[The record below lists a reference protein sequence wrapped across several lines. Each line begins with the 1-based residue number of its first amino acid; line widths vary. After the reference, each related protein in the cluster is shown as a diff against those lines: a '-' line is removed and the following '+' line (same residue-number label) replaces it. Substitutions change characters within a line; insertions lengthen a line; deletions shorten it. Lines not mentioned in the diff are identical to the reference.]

1 MKHRVPDCARELL
14 EWILMFNNAKVD
26 SWFGLD
32 TSVGSG
38 KPQLLPDDQLRAAM
52 TTKGSIAIVRVSDA
66 VVQAEGMGNERVSIS
81 ASVDKVVFGR
91 PMIHLEMT
99 RTGRYP
105 GVVRGQRYVVAVSG
119 TGELLGYAP
128 VPGDLERT
136 LEGHRRVVERL
147 VLGR

>member
-1 MKHRVPDCARELL
+1 
-14 EWILMFNNAKVD
+14 MFDPNAKVD

-32 TSVGSG
+32 VDCRASQG

-52 TTKGSIAIVRVSDA
+52 TTKGTIAIVRVADA
-66 VVQAEGMGNERVSIS
+66 VVRAEGMGNERVSIS
-81 ASVDKVVFGR
+81 ASVDKVIFGR
-91 PMIHLEMT
+91 PAIHLAMT

-105 GVVRGQRYVVAVSG
+105 GVARGQRYVVAVSG
-119 TGELLGYAP
+119 TGELLGHAP
-128 VPGDLERT
+128 VGDVERT

>member
-1 MKHRVPDCARELL
+1 
-14 EWILMFNNAKVD
+14 MFKANVD
-26 SWFGLD
+26 SWFGD
-32 TSVGSG
+32 CASVSSSG
-38 KPQLLPDDQLRAAM
+38 KPPLLPDDQLKAAM
-52 TTKGSIAIVRVSDA
+52 TTKGTIAILRVSEA
-66 VVQAEGMGNERVSIS
+66 VVRAEGLGSERVSIT
-81 ASVDKVVFGR
+81 ASVDKLIWGR
-91 PMIHLEMT
+91 PAIHLEMT

-128 VPGDLERT
+128 VPGEVERT